1 MKNLQAHTWPV
12 FRYVPVFRLLIPFL
26 SGLLLNI
33 FYNKIY
39 LVFLLL
45 LLLIVIFF
53 AAMLLPKKQWIS
65 GIKYQL
71 IFLFSGFYIADLN
84 REIKWKYHF
93 SKFKGDA
100 LVAIVNDIPDEKPKT
115 IKVTVRIV
123 EVDSSSNARKVE
135 GKLLLYL
142 KKDSASLQIKYGDK
156 LLLPYAVE
164 EIPDTVFGGRF
175 NYKVY
180 LERKQIYHRA
190 YFRSKHWKL
199 LERKPT
205 NQVVDF
211 AYSCRENVV
220 KVLRSSLKDTNDFAV
235 ASALLVGDDS
245 LISTALM
252 KAYSAS
258 GTLHVL
264 SVSGMHVGIIY
275 LLIAFLFGK
284 AEKNKFLKH
293 LYYPNVILL
302 IWLYSILSGRSASVI
317 RSATMLSI
325 VLLGKWINTRSHIYN
340 SLALSMFIILCYDP
354 FLITDN
360 GFILSYLAVYGIVY
374 MQPLVLQW
382 YNPENKWVYKIWEL
396 TAVSI
401 AAQALTA
408 PVSLL
413 FFGQF
418 PNYFIFA
425 NMIVIPISTIAI
437 YLTIL
442 QVVVAPWCKIEQW
455 VAFINGKAISFVNE
469 FVIRLTEVPGAVT
482 QDVYIDV
489 FQCFVIYIMIFSFT
503 DWVEKRRYT
512 SLLSTLICFA
522 VLLAKSVIL
531 NLGFCETLHVF
542 HP

>member
-1 MKNLQAHTWPV
+1 MRNQQAHTWPV

-26 SGLLLNI
+26 CGLLLNI

-39 LVFLLL
+39 LITLLLL
-45 LLLIVIFF
+45 LLLIAII
-53 AAMLLPKKQWIS
+53 AAVLLPKRQWIS
-65 GIKYQL
+65 GMKYQL
-71 IFLFSGFYIADLN
+71 LFLLSGFYITELN

-93 SKFKGDA
+93 SKFKGESM
-100 LVAIVNDIPDEKPKT
+100 VAVVNDIPDEKPKT
-115 IKVTVRIV
+115 IKVAVNV
-123 EVDSSSNARKVE
+123 MEVDSGGSGCKVE

-142 KKDSASLQIKYGDK
+142 KKDSASLKLRYGDK
-156 LLLPYAVE
+156 ILLPYAIE

-180 LERKQIYHRA
+180 LERKQIYYRA
-190 YFRSKHWKL
+190 YVRSNHWRL
-199 LERKPT
+199 LARKTT

-211 AYSCRENVV
+211 AYTCRANVV
-220 KVLRSSLKDTNDFAV
+220 DVLRNSLKDTNDFAV

-245 LISTALM
+245 LISSDLM

-264 SVSGMHVGIIY
+264 SVSGMHVGVIY

-284 AEKNKFLKH
+284 AERNKWLKH
-293 LYYPNVILL
+293 LYYPTVIIL
-302 IWLYSILSGRSASVI
+302 IWLYAILSGSSASVI

-325 VLLGKWINTRSHIYN
+325 VLLGKWINSRSHIYN

-374 MQPLVLQW
+374 MQPLVLQL
-382 YNPENKWVYKIWEL
+382 YNPENKWMYKIWEL

-418 PNYFIFA
+418 PNYFILA

-442 QVVVAPWCKIEQW
+442 QVVVAPWHQIELW
-455 VAFINGKAISFVNE
+455 VAYVNGKAISFVNE
-469 FVIRLTEVPGAVT
+469 FVIQLTKIPGAVT

-489 FQCFVIYIMIFSFT
+489 FQCLVAYIMIFSFT
-503 DWVEKRRYT
+503 DWIEKRRYT

-522 VLLAKSVIL
+522 VLLVRSVIGYFDFVML
-531 NLGFCETLHVF
+531 
-542 HP
+542 

>member
-1 MKNLQAHTWPV
+1 MKNSQAHTWPV

-26 SGLLLNI
+26 CGLLLNI
-33 FYNKIY
+33 FYNEFY
-39 LVFLLL
+39 LIILIFVFLAVMF
-45 LLLIVIFF
+45 I
-53 AAMLLPKKQWIS
+53 AAILLPQKKWIK
-65 GIKYQL
+65 GMLYQTL
-71 IFLFSGFYIADLN
+71 FLLSGFFVTELN
-84 REIKWKYHF
+84 REIKWSRHF
-93 SKFKGDA
+93 SNVKGESL
-100 LVAIVNDIPDEKPKT
+100 LVVINDIPDEKPKT
-115 IKVTVRIV
+115 IKVPVAVIQVNKGRIG
-123 EVDSSSNARKVE
+123 DKVE

-142 KKDSASLQIKYGDK
+142 KKDSSSMKLRYGDQ
-156 LLLPYAVE
+156 LLIPSSVE

-190 YFRSKHWKL
+190 YVRSNCWKL
-199 LERKPT
+199 IKRKTT
-205 NQVVDF
+205 NKVVDF
-211 AYSCRENVV
+211 AYTCRANVV
-220 KVLRSSLKDTNDFAV
+220 AVLRSSLKDTNDFAV

-245 LISTALM
+245 LISSDLM

-264 SVSGMHVGIIY
+264 SVSGMHVGVIY

-284 AEKNKFLKH
+284 AERNKFLKH
-293 LYYPNVILL
+293 LYYPSVIVL
-302 IWLYSILSGRSASVI
+302 IWLYAILSGSSASVI

-325 VLLGKWINTRSHIYN
+325 VLMGKWINSRSHIYN

-374 MQPLVLQW
+374 MQPLVLQM
-382 YNPENKWVYKIWEL
+382 YSPENKWVYKLWEL
-396 TAVSI
+396 TSVSI

-418 PNYFIFA
+418 PNYFILA

-442 QVVVAPWCKIEQW
+442 QVVVVPWDQIEYW
-455 VAFINGKAISFVNE
+455 VAFVNGKAISFVNE
-469 FVIRLTEVPGAVT
+469 FVIQLTKVPGAVT
-482 QDVYIDV
+482 NDVYIDV
-489 FQCFVIYIMIFSFT
+489 FQCIVAYIMIFSFT
-503 DWVEKRRYT
+503 DWIEKRRYT
-512 SLLSTLICFA
+512 SLVSTLICFV
-522 VLLAKSVIL
+522 VLLAKSVVI
-531 NLGFCETLHVF
+531 NFGF
-542 HP
+542 

>member
-1 MKNLQAHTWPV
+1 MRNLQAHTWPV

-33 FYNKIY
+33 FYNEFY
-39 LVFLLL
+39 LVAMAVFLLVVMF
-45 LLLIVIFF
+45 IGNI
-53 AAMLLPKKQWIS
+53 LLPQKQWIN
-65 GIKYQL
+65 GMKYQTM
-71 IFLFSGFYIADLN
+71 FLLSGFYVTDLN

-93 SKFKGDA
+93 SKCKGDA
-100 LVAIVNDIPDEKPKT
+100 LVVVVNDIPDEKPKT
-115 IKVTVRIV
+115 IKVTVDVI
-123 EVDSSSNARKVE
+123 EVDSGNKGNRVE

-142 KKDSASLQIKYGDK
+142 KKDSASLKLRYGDK
-156 LLLPYAVE
+156 LMLPYSIE

-180 LERKQIYHRA
+180 LERKQVYHRA
-190 YFRSKHWKL
+190 YVRSKHWKL
-199 LERKPT
+199 LERKTT
-205 NQVVDF
+205 NPVVDF
-211 AYSCRENVV
+211 AYTCRANVV
-220 KVLRSSLKDTNDFAV
+220 DVLRSSLKDTNDFAV

-245 LISTALM
+245 LISSDLM

-264 SVSGMHVGIIY
+264 SVSGMHVGVIY

-284 AEKNKFLKH
+284 AERNKWLKH
-293 LYYPNVILL
+293 LYYPTVIIL
-302 IWLYSILSGRSASVI
+302 IWLYAILSGSSASVI

-325 VLLGKWINTRSHIYN
+325 VLLGKWINSRSHIYN

-374 MQPLVLQW
+374 MQPLVLQL
-382 YNPENKWVYKIWEL
+382 YNPENKWMFRLWEL
-396 TAVSI
+396 TSVSI

-418 PNYFIFA
+418 PNYFILA

-442 QVVVAPWCKIEQW
+442 QVVVVPWNEIEKW
-455 VAFINGKAISFVNE
+455 VAFVNGKSISFVNE
-469 FVIRLTEVPGAVT
+469 FVIQLTKIPGAVT

-489 FQCFVIYIMIFSFT
+489 FQCLVAYVMIFSLT
-503 DWVEKRRYT
+503 DWIEKRRYT
-512 SLLSTLICFA
+512 SLLTTLICFV
-522 VLLAKSVIL
+522 VLLAKSVVI
-531 NLGFCETLHVF
+531 NFGF
-542 HP
+542 

>member
-1 MKNLQAHTWPV
+1 MRNQQAHTWPV

-26 SGLLLNI
+26 CGLLLNI

-39 LVFLLL
+39 LVSLLL
-45 LLLIVIFF
+45 LLLLTAII
-53 AAMLLPKKQWIS
+53 AAILLPKRQWIS
-65 GIKYQL
+65 GMKYQL
-71 IFLFSGFYIADLN
+71 LFLLSGFYITDLN

-93 SKFKGDA
+93 SKYKGESI
-100 LVAIVNDIPDEKPKT
+100 VAVVDDIPDEKPKT
-115 IKVTVRIV
+115 IKVAVNVI
-123 EVDSSSNARKVE
+123 EVDSGNRGCKVE

-142 KKDSASLQIKYGDK
+142 KKDSASLKLRYGDK
-156 LLLPYAVE
+156 LLLPYTIE

-190 YFRSKHWKL
+190 YVRSNHWRL
-199 LERKPT
+199 LARKTINP
-205 NQVVDF
+205 VVDF
-211 AYSCRENVV
+211 AYTCRANVV
-220 KVLRSSLKDTNDFAV
+220 DVLRSSLKDTNDFAV

-245 LISTALM
+245 LISSDLM

-264 SVSGMHVGIIY
+264 SVSGMHVGVIY

-284 AEKNKFLKH
+284 AERNKWLKH
-293 LYYPNVILL
+293 IYYPAVIIL
-302 IWLYSILSGRSASVI
+302 IWLYAILSGSSASVI

-325 VLLGKWINTRSHIYN
+325 VLLGKWINSRSHIYN

-374 MQPLVLQW
+374 MQPLVLQL
-382 YNPENKWVYKIWEL
+382 YNPENKWMYKIWEL

-418 PNYFIFA
+418 PNYFILA

-442 QVVVAPWCKIEQW
+442 QVVVAPWHQIELW
-455 VAFINGKAISFVNE
+455 VAYVNGKAISFVNE
-469 FVIRLTEVPGAVT
+469 FVIQLTKIPGAVT

-489 FQCFVIYIMIFSFT
+489 FQCLVAYIMIFSFT
-503 DWVEKRRYT
+503 DWIEKRRYT

-522 VLLAKSVIL
+522 VLLAKSVVV
-531 NLGFCETLHVF
+531 NWGFRI
-542 HP
+542 